1 MTKTAFKIIFLIIGL
16 GFIVAICWLLL
27 SNGIGQPFS
36 QEKNESPQEE
46 NIKNEAVLVINK
58 GEGDL
63 ETFTIELKN
72 STTTAFNLLENKAEE
87 LNFVLKTKMYDF
99 GIFIEAIGDKENGQ
113 DEKYWMYYVNDEMPM
128 AAADKEEIGPG
139 DKVEFKFEKP
149 SF

>member
-1 MTKTAFKIIFLIIGL
+1 MTKTTFKIIFLIIGL
-16 GFIVAICWLLL
+16 GFIITICCLLL
-27 SNGIGQPFS
+27 SNGISQPFF
-36 QEKNESPQEE
+36 QEKFESPREE
-46 NIKNEAVLVINK
+46 NIKNEVILVVNK
-58 GEGDL
+58 GEGDS
-63 ETFTIELKN
+63 ETFTVELKN

-113 DEKYWMYYVNDEMPM
+113 DGKYWMYYVNDEMPM
-128 AAADKEEIGPG
+128 VAADKEEIGPD

>member
-1 MTKTAFKIIFLIIGL
+1 MTKNTFKIIFLIIGL
-16 GFIVAICWLLL
+16 GLIITICWLLF
-27 SNGIGQPFS
+27 SDRIGRPFS
-36 QEKNESPQEE
+36 QEKNEPPQEE

-58 GEGDL
+58 GEGDS
-63 ETFTIELKN
+63 ETFTVELKN

-99 GIFIEAIGDKENGQ
+99 GIFIEAIGDKENGR
-113 DEKYWMYYVNDEMPM
+113 DGKYWMYYVNNEMPM
-128 AAADKEEIGPG
+128 VAADKEEIKSG

>member
-1 MTKTAFKIIFLIIGL
+1 MTKNTFKIIFLIIGL
-16 GFIVAICWLLL
+16 GLIITICWLLF
-27 SNGIGQPFS
+27 SDRISQPFS
-36 QEKNESPQEE
+36 QEKIESLQEE

-58 GEGDL
+58 GEEDS
-63 ETFTIELKN
+63 ETFTVELKN

-99 GIFIEAIGDKENGQ
+99 GIFIEAIEDKENGQ
-113 DEKYWMYYVNDEMPM
+113 DGKYWMYYVNDEMPM
-128 AAADKEEIGPG
+128 MAADKKEIKPG